1 MKIYFEEEYVKIKSS
16 LAKMTNLTTEMLNN
30 AIKALVDVDSEL
42 AGKVFKMDDR
52 VDSYENKIDN
62 ICIKVLALY
71 EPKAIDLRFI
81 ITILRIIVD
90 IERIA
95 DHCVGIAREVIN
107 INKYPPLKPYIDI
120 PLMAEQI
127 ASMLRESIN
136 AFFSNDDTAAMEVI
150 EMDKRIDDLYMQ
162 VMRELLTYSS
172 NDASTTAQ
180 ILSLMFVA
188 KSLERIGDYTKN
200 ICEQVY
206 YMVTGKMIRHF
217 SKRNKSSHE

>member
-1 MKIYFEEEYVKIKSS
+1 MKKYYEEEYITIKSN
-16 LAKMTNLTTEMLNN
+16 LAKMTNRTVDMLNT
-30 AIKALVDVDSEL
+30 AIKALVDIDSEL
-42 AGKVFKMDDR
+42 AEKVIKMDNR
-52 VDSYENKIDN
+52 VDFYENKIDS

-81 ITILRIIVD
+81 VTILRIIVD

-107 INKYPPLKPYIDI
+107 INKYAPLKPYIDL
-120 PLMAEQI
+120 PLMAEQTS
-127 ASMLRESIN
+127 SMLKESID
-136 AFFSNDDTAAMEVI
+136 AFFSNDDSAAIEVI
-150 EMDKRIDDLYMQ
+150 KMDKRIDDLYMQ
-162 VMRELLTYSS
+162 VVRELLTYTS
-172 NDASTTAQ
+172 NDASRVAQ

-206 YMVTGKMIRHF
+206 YMVTGRMIRHIIKKGKDF
-217 SKRNKSSHE
+217 HE

>member
-16 LAKMTNLTTEMLNN
+16 LAKMINITIEMLNR
-30 AIKALVDVDSEL
+30 AIQALVNMDSDL
-42 AGKVFKMDDR
+42 ARKVIKMDDR
-52 VDSYENKIDN
+52 VDLLENNIDN
-62 ICIKVLALY
+62 ICLKVLALY

-95 DHCVGIAREVIN
+95 DHSVGIAREVIN

-120 PLMAEQI
+120 PLMAEQ
-127 ASMLRESIN
+127 ASVMLRESID
-136 AFFSNDDTAAMEVI
+136 AFFSNDDSAAIEVI
-150 EMDKRIDDLYMQ
+150 KVDKRIDDLYIQ
-162 VMRELLTYSS
+162 VVRELLTYTS
-172 NDASTTAQ
+172 NDAPTTSQ

-206 YMVTGKMIRHF
+206 FMVTGKMIRHIL
-217 SKRNKSSHE
+217 KKDKGAHE

>member
-1 MKIYFEEEYVKIKSS
+1 MKIYYEEEYIKIKSN
-16 LAKMTNLTTEMLNN
+16 LAKMTNLTADMLNF
-30 AIKALVDVDSEL
+30 AIKALIDVDSEL
-42 AGKVFKMDDR
+42 SNKVMKMDDR

-107 INKYPPLKPYIDI
+107 INKYAPLKPYIDI
-120 PLMAEQI
+120 PLMAEQTS
-127 ASMLRESIN
+127 SMLRESIN
-136 AFFSNDDTAAMEVI
+136 AFFSNDDTAAIDVI
-150 EMDKRIDDLYMQ
+150 KMDKRVDDLYMQ
-162 VMRELLTYSS
+162 VIRELLTYTS
-172 NDASTTAQ
+172 NDASTIAQ

-217 SKRNKSSHE
+217 VKK

>member
-1 MKIYFEEEYVKIKSS
+1 MKIYYEEEYVKIKSN
-16 LAKMTNLTTEMLNN
+16 LAKMTNLTTDMLNT
-30 AIKALVDVDSEL
+30 AIQALINIDSDL
-42 AGKVFKMDDR
+42 ASKVFKMDDR

-71 EPKAIDLRFI
+71 EPKAVDLRFI

-107 INKYPPLKPYIDI
+107 INKHPPLKPYIDI
-120 PLMAEQI
+120 PLMAEQTSI
-127 ASMLRESIN
+127 MLRESIN
-136 AFFSNDDTAAMEVI
+136 AFFSNDDSAAIEVI
-150 EMDKRIDDLYMQ
+150 KMDKRIDDLYIQ
-162 VMRELLTYSS
+162 VVRELLTYTSNESS
-172 NDASTTAQ
+172 TISQ

-206 YMVTGKMIRHF
+206 YMVTGKMIRHLTT
-217 SKRNKSSHE
+217 KGKDSHE

>member
-1 MKIYFEEEYVKIKSS
+1 MKIYYEEEYVKIKSN
-16 LAKMTNLTTEMLNN
+16 LAKMTNLTNDMLNK
-30 AIKALVDVDSEL
+30 AIQALISIDSDL
-42 AGKVFKMDDR
+42 AKKVFKMDDR

-71 EPKAIDLRFI
+71 EPKAVDLRFI

-120 PLMAEQI
+120 PLMAEETSI
-127 ASMLRESIN
+127 MLRESIN
-136 AFFSNDDTAAMEVI
+136 AFFSNDDSAAIEVI
-150 EMDKRIDDLYMQ
+150 KMDKRIDDLYIQ
-162 VMRELLTYSS
+162 VVRELLTYTSS
-172 NDASTTAQ
+172 EASTISQ

-188 KSLERIGDYTKN
+188 RSLERIGDYTKN

-206 YMVTGKMIRHF
+206 YMVTGKMIRHLIT
-217 SKRNKSSHE
+217 KGKDIHE